1 MLTLFNSLTQKA
13 QIFKPIHKDKVL
25 MYVCGITPYDTTH
38 LGHAFLYVQFDAL
51 RRFLIHK
58 GYVVNYTQN
67 ITDVDDSILE
77 KAKESGKNWKE
88 LGDYW
93 SDQFASDMKKLNVI
107 PPTNYI
113 KASDSISKIIE
124 MVSKL
129 IRDGFAYK
137 KKGNV
142 YFEIKTFPNYG
153 ELSKLNRDQMIILSR
168 KRGADPDDPLKKDPL
183 DFILWQE
190 SKDDEPGWD
199 SPWGMGRPGW
209 HIECSAMIYQYLG
222 EQIDIHGGGRD
233 LIYPH
238 HESEIAQSESFT
250 NKHPFV
256 KFWVHAGM
264 VGYKDEKMSKS
275 KGNLIMV
282 ADLLT
287 KYSPNAIRY
296 LLLSHHYPIP
306 WEYFDLKV
314 KEAQKK
320 VDSIEKLIKVVNQS
334 KSNLKQNPT
343 YLRFIHY
350 LEHDFNTPE
359 ALLVLEEL
367 ASQIQKNPMGQF
379 DRLDLLRRL
388 YQILGFKIN

>member
-25 MYVCGITPYDTTH
+25 MYVCGITPYATTH

-77 KAKESGKNWKE
+77 KAKEVGRNWKE

-113 KASDSISKIIE
+113 KALDSISKIIE
-124 MVSKL
+124 TVSKL
-129 IRDGFAYK
+129 IKDGFAYK
-137 KKGNV
+137 KKDNV

-153 ELSKLNRDQMIILSR
+153 KLSKLNRDQMIILSR
-168 KRGADPDDPLKKDPL
+168 KRGANPDDPLKKDPL
-183 DFILWQE
+183 DFILWQK
-190 SKDDEPGWD
+190 SKEEEPSWD

-222 EQIDIHGGGRD
+222 EQIDIHGGGSD

-250 NKHPFV
+250 HKHPFV

-282 ADLLT
+282 GDLLN

-296 LLLSHHYPIP
+296 LLLSNHYQIN
-306 WEYFDLKV
+306 WNYSDLKIE
-314 KEAQKK
+314 EAQKK
-320 VDSIEKLIKVVNQS
+320 VDRIEKLIKVVNQYKLNSTKDPKFS
-334 KSNLKQNPT
+334 K
-343 YLRFIHY
+343 FVHY
-350 LEHDFNTPE
+350 LEDDFSTQK

-367 ASQIQKNPMGQF
+367 VNQIQNTPKRNF
-379 DRLDLLRRL
+379 NKLALLKLL
-388 YQILGFKIN
+388 YKYLGFITN